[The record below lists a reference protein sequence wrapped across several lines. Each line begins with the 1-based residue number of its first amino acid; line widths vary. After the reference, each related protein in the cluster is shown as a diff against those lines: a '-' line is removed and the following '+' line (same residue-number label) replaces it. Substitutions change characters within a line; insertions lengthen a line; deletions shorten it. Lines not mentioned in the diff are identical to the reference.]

1 MQIIDANVM
10 LRYLLH
16 DHDRLS
22 PKAKEII
29 DQHIVEVPI
38 EVLCEVVY
46 VLTGHYKIDRQSVS
60 TELKRF
66 FGQTQCVLS
75 HREAVLQGIEFFG
88 KYSLD
93 FVDCILAGY
102 AEIDKNEIFTFDE
115 KLKKLISKN

>member
-1 MQIIDANVM
+1 MQIIDANIM
-10 LRYLLH
+10 LRYLLN
-16 DHDRLS
+16 DHAKLS

-46 VLTGHYKIDRQSVS
+46 VLTGHYKIDRQSAS

-66 FGQTQCVLS
+66 FEETQCILS
-75 HREAVLQGIEFFG
+75 HRKAVLQGIEFFG
-88 KYSLD
+88 NCSLD

-102 AEIDKNEIFTFDE
+102 AKIDKNEIYTFDE
-115 KLKKLISKN
+115 KLKKLISRN